1 MTLQEFKSNFGG
13 QDLPDDILLLFD
25 FQDKFGAESYVAGF
39 GLLQDDKCGLQYGWS
54 DNNDF
59 LNALMPFAQAGEGSI
74 YCLWDN
80 GTSQELN
87 QMPIVYFDSEGDG
100 ETIIA
105 RNFLEF
111 LQVLLL
117 EDEKSEWKPEHYPEF
132 KQFVTH
138 HITLNITDTEQISNI
153 SLQHHKWN
161 YQLRRL
167 FFLHLFQHG
176 IPSKCVKQY

>member
-13 QDLPDDILLLFD
+13 QDLPNDMLLLFD

-117 EDEKSEWKPEHYPEF
+117 EDDKSEWKPEHYPEF
-132 KQFVTH
+132 KQFVTYLFESLKLE
-138 HITLNITDTEQISNI
+138 ISQNTDAIVIACKPFQENFDTWKNQYLNS
-153 SLQHHKWN
+153 
-161 YQLRRL
+161 
-167 FFLHLFQHG
+167 
-176 IPSKCVKQY
+176 